1 MNNLLYFDLDELDR
15 GNFFKLKSEIRAE
28 EGHSYE
34 LEDWIGRGGN
44 AAVFKGRQRA
54 TGKEC
59 AIKFLMYTSRR
70 NPERTK
76 RFLREV
82 ELLKV
87 MQGDHIPS
95 YYGTGHVTVRRN
107 RRNKSSRDELP
118 FIAMELADRNLLNM
132 ICKEGALGYERYA
145 GQFRGLAGALAALHE
160 HAVHRDIKP
169 ENILIVG
176 ERWLLSD
183 YGLCTFVNPGE
194 EDLTPEGQNVG
205 PKFWLSPEAHNRRL
219 GHEGDIN
226 AASDVFQLAA
236 IFWYVA
242 TGRHPSGILTKC
254 DWTGPEKLFR
264 LLHRSLFHDGTK
276 RPQDGREFF
285 TDLEEAL
292 SQ

>member
-1 MNNLLYFDLDELDR
+1 MTNLLYFDSKDLHQR
-15 GNFFKLKSEIRAE
+15 NFFILKSEIETE

-34 LEDWIGRGGN
+34 IENWIGRGGN
-44 AAVFKGRQRA
+44 AAVFRGRQRA
-54 TGKEC
+54 TGEEC
-59 AIKFLMYTSRR
+59 AIKFLMNTSRR
-70 NPERTK
+70 NAK

-82 ELLKV
+82 KLLKV
-87 MQGDHIPS
+87 MQGDHITS
-95 YYGTGHVTVRRN
+95 YYGTGQVTVKPVRH
-107 RRNKSSRDELP
+107 NKSSRDNQLP
-118 FIAMELADRNLLNM
+118 FIAMELADCNLQDVM
-132 ICKEGALGYERYA
+132 REEGALDYDRYA
-145 GQFRGLAGALAALHE
+145 GQFRGLAGALADLHE

-219 GHEGDIN
+219 GHEGKIN

-236 IFWYVA
+236 VFWYVA

-254 DWTGPEKLFR
+254 DWTGPDKLFR

-276 RPQDGREFF
+276 RPQDGHEFF
-285 TDLEEAL
+285 ADLEEAL
-292 SQ
+292 SL

>member
-1 MNNLLYFDLDELDR
+1 MNNLLYFDSRNLR
-15 GNFFKLKSEIRAE
+15 QGNFFKLKSEIRAE
-28 EGHSYE
+28 GGHSYE

-44 AAVFKGRQRA
+44 AAVFRGRQRA
-54 TGKEC
+54 TDEKC
-59 AIKFLMYTSRR
+59 AIKFLMNTSRR
-70 NPERTK
+70 NSERF
-76 RFLREV
+76 RREV

-87 MQGDHIPS
+87 MQGDHNITI
-95 YYGTGHVTVRRN
+95 YYGTGHVTVKPVRH
-107 RRNKSSRDELP
+107 NKSFRDKQLP
-118 FIAMELADRNLLNM
+118 FIAMELADCNLQDVM
-132 ICKEGALGYERYA
+132 CKKRALSYERYA
-145 GQFRGLAGALAALHE
+145 GQFRGLAGALASLHE

-169 ENILIVG
+169 ENILIVEG
-176 ERWLLSD
+176 RWLLSD

-194 EDLTPEGQNVG
+194 EDLTSEGENVG
-205 PKFWLSPEAHNRRL
+205 PKFWLSPEARNRRL
-219 GHEGDIN
+219 GHGDEIN
-226 AASDVFQLAA
+226 KASDVFQLAA

-242 TGRHPSGILTKC
+242 TGRHPSGILTKG

>member
-1 MNNLLYFDLDELDR
+1 MKTDRLYFDLEELRR
-15 GNFFKLKSEIRAE
+15 GNFFNLKSKIRAD

-44 AAVFKGRQRA
+44 AAVFRGRQRA
-54 TGKEC
+54 TDEEC
-59 AIKFLMYTSRR
+59 AIKFLMHTSRR
-70 NPERTK
+70 NAK

-82 ELLKV
+82 RLLKV
-87 MQGDHIPS
+87 MQGDHITS
-95 YYGTGHVTVRRN
+95 YYGTGRVTV
-107 RRNKSSRDELP
+107 RRNKSSRDNQLP
-118 FIAMELADRNLLNM
+118 FIAMELADCNLQDVM
-132 ICKEGALGYERYA
+132 CKEGALDYDRYA
-145 GQFRGLAGALAALHE
+145 GQFRGLAGALADLHE

-219 GHEGDIN
+219 GREGEIN
-226 AASDVFQLAA
+226 TASDVFQLAA

-242 TGRHPSGILTKC
+242 TGRHPSGILTKG

-276 RPQDGREFF
+276 RPQDGHEFF